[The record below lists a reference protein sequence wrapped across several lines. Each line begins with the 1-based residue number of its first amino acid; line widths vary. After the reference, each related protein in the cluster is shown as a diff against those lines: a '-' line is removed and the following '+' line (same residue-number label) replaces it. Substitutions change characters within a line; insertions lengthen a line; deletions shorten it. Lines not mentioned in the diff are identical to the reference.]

1 MDEQL
6 DFVRLI
12 AERLTSVGVEY
23 MLTGSM
29 AMAAYG
35 NPRMTRDVDIV
46 MECSEQDVDP
56 IVRLFEEDCYINR
69 DAVFEA
75 IANRSMFN
83 IIHNEWIIKAD
94 FIIRKDDAY
103 HQTEF
108 GRRREITVAG
118 NPLVITA
125 PEDLILSKLE
135 WARESQSELQMRDV
149 RELMATGIAL
159 DWEYLEH
166 WAQALGVKAS
176 LPDVGDE

>member
-12 AERLTSVGVEY
+12 AERLTSIGVEY

-46 MECSEQDVDP
+46 TECSGQDADA

-69 DAVFEA
+69 DAVLEA

-83 IIHNEWIIKAD
+83 IIHNEWIIKAG
-94 FIIRKDDAY
+94 FIVRKDDPY

-118 NPLVITA
+118 SPLVVVA
-125 PEDLILSKLE
+125 PEDLILSKLK
-135 WARESQSELQMRDV
+135 WAQESQSELQMRDV

-159 DWEYLEH
+159 DREYLEQ
-166 WAQALGVKAS
+166 WAQTLGVRAS
-176 LPDVGDE
+176 LQDVYDE

>member
-12 AERLTSVGVEY
+12 AKRLTSIGVEY

-46 MECSEQDVDP
+46 MECSEQDADP

-69 DAVFEA
+69 DAVLEA

-94 FIIRKDDAY
+94 FIVRKDDPY

-118 NPLVITA
+118 NPLVVVA
-125 PEDLILSKLE
+125 PEDLILSKLK
-135 WARESQSELQMRDV
+135 WAEESQSELQMRDV

-159 DWEYLEH
+159 DREYLEQ
-166 WAQALGVKAS
+166 WAQTLGVRAS
-176 LPDVGDE
+176 LQDVGDE

>member
-12 AERLTSVGVEY
+12 AERLRSVGVEY

-46 MECSEQDVDP
+46 TECSEKDTDP
-56 IVRLFEEDCYINR
+56 IVQLFESDCYINR
-69 DAVFEA
+69 DAVLEA
-75 IANRSMFN
+75 IRSRSMFN
-83 IIHNEWIIKAD
+83 IIHNEWVIKAD
-94 FIIRKDDAY
+94 FIVRKDDPY
-103 HQTEF
+103 HETEF

-118 NPLVITA
+118 NNLVIVA
-125 PEDLILSKLE
+125 PEDLILSKLA
-135 WARESQSELQMRDV
+135 WAQESGSELQMRDV
-149 RELMATGIAL
+149 RELMATGVAL
-159 DWEYLEH
+159 DRGYLEH

-176 LPDVGDE
+176 LPEVGDE